1 MATETF
7 ELNDYWRTIT
17 YDERGRAI
25 EWEDSTGQKVS
36 YSYESNTSLAKVKII
51 NPYTPSVVTPRKRK
65 HNTWDK

>member
-1 MATETF
+1 MATEKF

-17 YDERGRAI
+17 YDERGRDI

-36 YSYESNTSLAKVKII
+36 YSYESNTSLAEVKII
-51 NPYTPSVVTPRKRK
+51 NPYTPKVVTPRRRK